1 MEKNVGVSDRII
13 RLLIVLVIALL
24 KAFDVIR
31 GVVAIVLIVIAVIL
45 LLTSIF
51 GYCPLYGLLGI
62 STAKRKEAKVVEAK
76 RVAGPVGRARGRKK
90 RK

>member
-24 KAFDVIR
+24 RAFNVIS
-31 GVVAIVLIVIAVIL
+31 GAVAIVLIVIAVIL

-76 RVAGPVGRARGRKK
+76 RVAGPVVRARRRKK